1 MLEAAKR
8 TFAPEFINRIDEI
21 VTFRALTPGQIE
33 CIAHLVVGR
42 IAQRLQDE
50 RGIALQ
56 VSDALVARLAR
67 DGFDEEYGARPLK
80 PHVRRTLEKELARAI
95 IDGRVPD
102 GAQVLADVADDGE
115 ITVVV
120 GEPTQAIAG

>member
-1 MLEAAKR
+1 
-8 TFAPEFINRIDEI
+8 
-21 VTFRALTPGQIE
+21 
-33 CIAHLVVGR
+33 
-42 IAQRLQDE
+42 
-50 RGIALQ
+50 
-56 VSDALVARLAR
+56 
-67 DGFDEEYGARPLK
+67 
-80 PHVRRTLEKELARAI
+80 VRRTLEKELARAI